1 MSSNNDLN
9 SSDSENACV
18 VCFKIV
24 DLYSIGICDHPV
36 CFECSTRMRVLCNQ
50 QECPIC
56 RQDMPKVLF
65 TKEIEAFS
73 ILRPKVEKVNL
84 QDRKYGLFF
93 HSPSIQRRYYR
104 LLDHEC
110 FICKRNA
117 CSTTFKT
124 FHLLKDHMRRIHEL
138 FYCDLCVANLKIFT
152 FERKSYTRVELATH
166 RRKGDVDNTSHRG
179 HPLCEFCD
187 TRFMDNDELF
197 RHLRRDHLFCHFC
210 DADGKHQYYSCY
222 DDLRRHY
229 NDEHYLCEEGDC
241 KHERFTSVF
250 RSDIDL
256 KAHYANVHG
265 RNLSKSATRQAR
277 TLELEFTLAPRP
289 RPDGGKGRHYG
300 SKFIDRS
307 HEEEGAVGYDSYYLE
322 PGGSSGG
329 FNETKTFNNPLAAE
343 NFPSLNGDVNN
354 IGPKSVPNVTI
365 TSKLNPLSQD
375 NFPSLGGSSATPP
388 RTSAVTI
395 TSYTKFSPGVVPAR
409 NSTNYPALGENSN
422 STSGTIKVNL
432 NNNSQASKP
441 KSSNVSI
448 VVNHKSNGAV
458 TTILSQNSVRPH
470 SIAEAFPALNAEPIP
485 QAQWVSLK
493 QKKQEPK
500 ASKVAPAPT
509 LPTNTLNDF
518 PTLSKAS
525 GKSESKK
532 SSTVNIPVSNAWVNL
547 NSFNSD
553 SKNSNKQK
561 QEKNNNNKTVS
572 KNNKTDDNKMMK
584 NSKQDASSKTIKSDG
599 NTSKLEEAILQ
610 ESKSKKKK
618 NKTSSQTP
626 DDTSNN
632 VSTQLRSPQENG
644 ITKKRS
650 ELNIGS
656 LEISE
661 PTRFQQY
668 IHDYPAIKKPP
679 PGFSV
684 KPPPGFSNFNLSNNS
699 LSNDLT
705 FTSSSGQSYAIVP
718 SQQFHLP
725 PNFTARNQ
733 ELIEKFMAVL
743 NDSDGIQQF
752 KVYSDMFRVGEIPAD
767 KYYVHCQNFMGSE
780 FSKIFPELL
789 VLLPN
794 VQKQQELYK
803 VHKGNNGKCK
813 GLDVCARCQQVVL
826 KPDLRDH
833 LSNHTLANHF
843 STSNQPVTANN
854 VWNKNKN

>member
-1 MSSNNDLN
+1 MSSLN
-9 SSDSENACV
+9 SSDFENACV
-18 VCFKIV
+18 VCFKNV
-24 DLYSIGICDHPV
+24 DLYSIGVCDHPV

-56 RQDMPKVLF
+56 RQVMPKVLF

-73 ILRPKVEKVNL
+73 ILRPKVEKCNL

-117 CSTTFKT
+117 CSTSFKT
-124 FHLLKDHMRRIHEL
+124 FNMLKDHMRRSHEL

-152 FERKSYTRVELATH
+152 FERKCYTRVELATH
-166 RRKGDVDNTSHRG
+166 RRKGDADNTSHRG

-197 RHLRRDHLFCHFC
+197 RHLRRDHLYCHFC
-210 DADGKHQYYSCY
+210 DADGKHQYYSTY

-256 KAHYANVHG
+256 KAHYANVHSK
-265 RNLSKSATRQAR
+265 NLSKSATRQAR

-289 RPDGGKGRHYG
+289 RPDGGRGRQYG
-300 SKFIDRS
+300 NKFTDRS

-322 PGGSSGG
+322 PGGSGGG
-329 FNETKTFNNPLAAE
+329 FSESRTFNNPLAAA
-343 NFPSLNGDVNN
+343 NFPSLNGDATNAN
-354 IGPKSVPNVTI
+354 SNGGPNVTI
-365 TSKLNPLSQD
+365 TSKLNPLSQQ
-375 NFPSLGGSSATPP
+375 NFPSLSGTNSAPP

-395 TSYTKFSPGVVPAR
+395 TSYTKFGPGAVPAR
-409 NSTNYPALGENSN
+409 NSANYPALGES
-422 STSGTIKVNL
+422 SSSASGTIKVNL
-432 NNNSQASKP
+432 NNNSQAAKP

-448 VVNHKSNGAV
+448 VVNHKGGGAV

-470 SIAEAFPALNAEPIP
+470 SVAEAFPALSSEPIP
-485 QAQWVSLK
+485 QAQWVS
-493 QKKQEPK
+493 QKPKRQEPK
-500 ASKVAPAPT
+500 ASKVAPAPV
-509 LPTNTLNDF
+509 LPANTLNDF
-518 PTLSKAS
+518 PTLSK
-525 GKSESKK
+525 GGGKK
-532 SSTVNIPVSNAWVNL
+532 SSSVNIPVSNSWVNL

-553 SKNSNKQK
+553 SKTSQK
-561 QEKNNNNKTVS
+561 QRPEKNNNNNKTVPKAEDKVGKLLKQNGS
-572 KNNKTDDNKMMK
+572 STKTP
-584 NSKQDASSKTIKSDG
+584 KSEVS
-599 NTSKLEEAILQ
+599 TSKSEDANSQ
-610 ESKSKKKK
+610 ESKTKKKK
-618 NKTSSQTP
+618 NKTTSQP
-626 DDTSNN
+626 VEEPPVQSK
-632 VSTQLRSPQENG
+632 SARENG
-644 ITKKRS
+644 IPKKRS
-650 ELNIGS
+650 ELNIAS

-661 PTRFQQY
+661 PATFEQY
-668 IHDYPAIKKPP
+668 IHEFPSIRKPP

-684 KPPPGFSNFNLSNNS
+684 KPPPGFSKFNLSNNS
-699 LSNDLT
+699 NDLT
-705 FTSSSGQSYAIVP
+705 FTNSSGQSYSIVP
-718 SQQFHLP
+718 SQQFYLP

-733 ELIEKFMAVL
+733 DLIEKFLAV
-743 NDSDGIQQF
+743 SKEGAEIQQF

-803 VHKGNNGKCK
+803 VHKGNNAKGK
-813 GLDVCARCQQVVL
+813 GLEVCGTCQQVVL
-826 KPDLRDH
+826 KHDLRDH
-833 LSNHTLANHF
+833 LSNHTLENHF
-843 STSNQPVTANN
+843 SSSSQSVTSNN